1 MRISRAVNLFCLI
14 LILFAS
20 NLTLL
25 SSANAGTIVSSGT
38 STWYARDTL
47 GQSFTMPAGE
57 TGLLTSITVPGVR
70 GRTPFTV
77 CVQAKLYTNSFKS
90 TLLRTSTNSICDTD
104 SSGGEFGGNAASGSF
119 DFGNVVSL
127 SAGTQYFFELS
138 PTSGSLSF
146 WTTQSYSSP
155 GGGYSGG
162 QLFVDGAFSAN
173 YDMAFTLTYS
183 NNDTTPPTFTSSSSF
198 SAAENIATSANAATV
213 KVSESATVTISS
225 GVDAALFNIIFSD
238 SVTALIRFKSSP
250 NFEAP
255 SDSGGNNVYDLVL
268 TATDA
273 ANNVGTQTI
282 TISVTDVVDTSSFNS
297 LALAGSV
304 TTATFRSAI
313 LITANVS
320 VASRVTF
327 TINGRV
333 LPGCKSKATSGSS
346 PNIVAT
352 CSWKPSSHGSVLLSA
367 TATPVSAGISGAT
380 ASPSRLTVLRRT
392 GTR

>member
-1 MRISRAVNLFCLI
+1 M
-14 LILFAS
+14 
-20 NLTLL
+20 LL
-25 SSANAGTIVSSGT
+25 SPANAGTIVSSGT
-38 STWYARDTL
+38 SSWYARGTL

-70 GRTPFTV
+70 GRTPFVV
-77 CVQAKLYTNSFKS
+77 CVQAKLYTNSSK
-90 TLLRTSTNSICDTD
+90 TNLLRTSTNSICDTD

-119 DFGNVVSL
+119 DFGNIVSL
-127 SAGTQYFFELS
+127 SSGTQYFFELA
-138 PTSGSLSF
+138 PTSGAVAF

-162 QLFVDGAFSAN
+162 QLFVDGTFSTDF
-173 YDMAFTLTYS
+173 DMAFTITYS
-183 NNDTTPPTFTSSSSF
+183 SNDTTAPTFTSSRSF

-225 GVDAALFNIIFSD
+225 GLDAALFSIIFSD
-238 SVTALIRFKSSP
+238 SVTALLRFKSSP
-250 NFEAP
+250 NFESP

-273 ANNVGTQTI
+273 VNNAGTQTI
-282 TISVTDVVDTSSFNS
+282 TISVTDVVDTSTFNS
-297 LALAGSV
+297 LALEGSV
-304 TTATFRSAI
+304 ATATFRSAI

-333 LPGCKSKATSGSS
+333 LPGCKNKASSGSS
-346 PNIVAT
+346 PNIVVT
-352 CSWKPSSHGSVLLSA
+352 CSWKPSNHGFVLLSA
-367 TATPVSAGISGAT
+367 TAAPISAGISGAT
-380 ASPSRLTVLRRT
+380 ASSVSVTVLRRT